1 MQLNNIFKNKI
12 IIFFIMDSQSD
23 RVENVKFYINIE
35 PLGLKFGVVFKKSD
49 TFQTVANFVN
59 NQVKKLG
66 VRFELGRINENKTGA
81 IILTDNILG
90 DFIETNDEITVYSED
105 YGFVKNNIPGDF
117 ESNSSRKI
125 YYLKNVSDL
134 YKSKNFLKKKRNEKQ
149 KSNNPQKKN
158 EIKDK
163 KEEENN
169 ENDDENQKSEEEN
182 EEKANNKS
190 TKKAKVNN
198 KPNISNKKEN
208 NKNKQKQK
216 TDKKDETID
225 KKNKKNVL
233 SSEDEDED
241 DNTDK

>member
-1 MQLNNIFKNKI
+1 
-12 IIFFIMDSQSD
+12 MDIQSD
-23 RVENVKFYINIE
+23 KVENVKFYINVE

-117 ESNSSRKI
+117 ESNSSKKL
-125 YYLKNVSDL
+125 YYLKSVSDL

-169 ENDDENQKSEEEN
+169 ENDDENQKSEEEK

-190 TKKAKVNN
+190 TKKPNVNN
-198 KPNISNKKEN
+198 KSNISNKKEN

-216 TDKKDETID
+216 TDKKNETTD

>member
-12 IIFFIMDSQSD
+12 IIFFIMDIQSD
-23 RVENVKFYINIE
+23 KVENVKFYINVE

-49 TFQTVANFVN
+49 NFQTVANFVN

-169 ENDDENQKSEEEN
+169 ENDDENQKSEEEK

-190 TKKAKVNN
+190 TKKGIVNN
-198 KPNISNKKEN
+198 KSNISNKKEN

-216 TDKKDETID
+216 TDKKNETTD
-225 KKNKKNVL
+225 KKNKKNLL